1 MQVVGLLCPQR
12 VPWAPYRP
20 HAESIC
26 SPKMLPAD
34 GGILGGIQEEAS
46 GAGGRMALL
55 APTSGRQESGWGQ
68 NPSPCRGDVV
78 LGTWGQCECGSA
90 QARPEVHRHSPH
102 PHLTVCSAQP
112 PPGGPAEFCL
122 SAHMGLLCH
131 TSVCPTIDSHSGT
144 VPAVPPMRSGCPC
157 GCSLCTAAE
166 PPQPL
171 PRSLPMHPRHP
182 CRGGIIW
189 GNHGNPGMLHA
200 VPGFPQQRDLVQLS
214 GRWGCL
220 CDAQPTSLELTVLCG
235 PGSHLLSWPGSS
247 HTSFIL
253 QSWDGA
259 AAGPSAS
266 SAHLPYPCCCWTR

>member
-68 NPSPCRGDVV
+68 NPSPCRGDAV

-90 QARPEVHRHSPH
+90 QARPEAHRHSPH
-102 PHLTVCSAQP
+102 PHLAVCSAQP

-131 TSVCPTIDSHSGT
+131 TGVCPTIDSHSGT

-166 PPQPL
+166 PPQP
-171 PRSLPMHPRHP
+171 P
-182 CRGGIIW
+182 
-189 GNHGNPGMLHA
+189 A
-200 VPGFPQQRDLVQLS
+200 
-214 GRWGCL
+214 
-220 CDAQPTSLELTVLCG
+220 AQPPHAPTPSLQRRNNLG
-235 PGSHLLSWPGSS
+235 KPWQPGDAPRCPRVPP
-247 HTSFIL
+247 
-253 QSWDGA
+253 A
-259 AAGPSAS
+259 ARPRAAQRAVGVSV
-266 SAHLPYPCCCWTR
+266 